1 MNAKLFQKTAILGSY
16 TTNADHKF
24 LTSVTIWAAILVP
37 ESAAPPKFFEIIV
50 KTAAPRQIRTF
61 VRSPALLPLISLSS
75 SIVELRKTAKS
86 RLTTSF
92 SKIIILLEPNI

>member
-1 MNAKLFQKTAILGSY
+1 LIGAIYSSVISRSIPVLLKSANLFYIIYRDDEAVSAKLFQKTAILGSY

-24 LTSVTIWAAILVP
+24 FTSVTIWAAILVP

-61 VRSPALLPLISLSS
+61 VLIQ
-75 SIVELRKTAKS
+75 RFC
-86 RLTTSF
+86 R
-92 SKIIILLEPNI
+92 